1 MNLVVANILA
11 VGVTD
16 KRDALKEL
24 PIRLL
29 VMNTGAE
36 AVRCLQKEAID
47 TVISRWEL
55 FDMPRGRLLKNIIA
69 ANPAI
74 PTIAFV
80 TPGDRSQEIAARA
93 LGVSAILSE
102 DVDDDYF
109 RETICQL
116 LGICA
121 VESVKAIDGYRTSID
136 NPEQRADKF
145 NSLSSSSLGLKSL
158 TNTNNKPST
167 KTGTD

>member
-1 MNLVVANILA
+1 MYVVVANVLA
-11 VGVTD
+11 VGISD
-16 KRDALKEL
+16 RSDALKEL
-24 PIRLL
+24 SVRLL
-29 VMNTGAE
+29 VMDTGAE
-36 AVRCLQKEAID
+36 AVRCLQEERIA

-69 ANPAI
+69 ANPVT

-109 RETICQL
+109 REIICQL
-116 LGICA
+116 LDIST
-121 VESVKAIDGYRTSID
+121 VTSVKVADGYRANVD
-136 NPEQRADKF
+136 NVE
-145 NSLSSSSLGLKSL
+145 
-158 TNTNNKPST
+158 
-167 KTGTD
+167 

>member
-1 MNLVVANILA
+1 MYVVVANVLA

-16 KRDALKEL
+16 KSDALKEL

-29 VMNTGAE
+29 VMDTGAE
-36 AVRCLQKEAID
+36 AIRCLRDERIA

-55 FDMPRGRLLKNIIA
+55 VDMPQGELLKSVIA
-69 ANPAI
+69 AKPAI

-80 TPGDRSQEIAARA
+80 TPGDRSQEIAARI

-109 RETICQL
+109 RETLCQL
-116 LGICA
+116 LDICTVA
-121 VESVKAIDGYRTSID
+121 SVEAIDGYGTSID
-136 NPEQRADKF
+136 DLE
-145 NSLSSSSLGLKSL
+145 
-158 TNTNNKPST
+158 
-167 KTGTD
+167 

>member
-1 MNLVVANILA
+1 MYVVVANILA
-11 VGVTD
+11 VGVSD
-16 KRDALKEL
+16 KSGALKGL

-29 VMNTGAE
+29 VMDTGAE
-36 AVRCLQKEAID
+36 AVRCLQEERIA

-69 ANPAI
+69 ADPVV

-80 TPGDRSQEIAARA
+80 TSGDRSQEIAARG

-109 RETICQL
+109 REIICQL
-116 LGICA
+116 LDIRTITN
-121 VESVKAIDGYRTSID
+121 VKVTDGYRANVD
-136 NPEQRADKF
+136 NVE
-145 NSLSSSSLGLKSL
+145 
-158 TNTNNKPST
+158 
-167 KTGTD
+167 